1 MEEYNKDQLD
11 TNKLPK
17 SEHSDIGT
25 TEPIKEYSSYKKA
38 KTTAKVTSLVIT
50 LIGASLVIG
59 SFLTFAF
66 VNNKITTKVDS
77 FEITAGV
84 TDVSYDIVISETKSD
99 KLILKLHNSYVTMTR
114 DLSSGETIGSFTQL
128 KSNTQYTVSILENNI
143 LVKSEKILT
152 LKENS

>member
-1 MEEYNKDQLD
+1 MEEYNKDQLN

-50 LIGASLVIG
+50 LIGASLVVG

-66 VNNKITTKVDS
+66 VNNKVTTKVES
-77 FEITAGV
+77 FEITAGINEI
-84 TDVSYDIVISETKSD
+84 SYDIVIAETKSD
-99 KLILKLHNSYVTMTR
+99 KLCVKLHNNYVTMTR
-114 DLSSGETIGSFTQL
+114 NIDSGETIGSFTQL
-128 KSNTQYTVSILENNI
+128 KPNTQYTISLLENNI
-143 LVKSEKILT
+143 LVKSEKVLT
-152 LKENS
+152 LKEGN